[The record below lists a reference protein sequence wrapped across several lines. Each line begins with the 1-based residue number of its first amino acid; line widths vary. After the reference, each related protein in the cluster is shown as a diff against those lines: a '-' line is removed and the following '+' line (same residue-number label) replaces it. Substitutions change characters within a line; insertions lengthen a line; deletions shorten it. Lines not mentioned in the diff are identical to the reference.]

1 MERSLTFTGIHQN
14 IIPTFQQS
22 VQYTALMTKPQ
33 WLLHV
38 SGFLSTALD
47 TSLIKYKMSLTLP
60 KKKQKGHYQCYG
72 ECMKHEEI
80 I

>member
-22 VQYTALMTKPQ
+22 VQYMALMTKPQ

-47 TSLIKYKMSLTLP
+47 TY
-60 KKKQKGHYQCYG
+60 Y
-72 ECMKHEEI
+72 
-80 I
+80 